1 VREREERGITASLTV
16 VHDCVFSSGILS
28 LPIFLGIWRIEGD
41 ESGVTQ
47 VTAFPLSLSLSLL
60 GKAKAKAEGWKHLCQ
75 PVGLAVFFPFL
86 SPSTCQT
93 AQTGTMH

>member
-1 VREREERGITASLTV
+1 MREREERGITASLTV

-47 VTAFPLSLSLSLL
+47 VTAFPLSLSLSPFVAIWL
-60 GKAKAKAEGWKHLCQ
+60 HLDY
-75 PVGLAVFFPFL
+75 L
-86 SPSTCQT
+86 PSLFGDRRLRNALRSINLQNP
-93 AQTGTMH
+93 GS